1 MATQKQKDAAWNAA
15 RPIRGK
21 NPNLFRLDA
30 KGNEIYKP
38 AYGTKGSKG
47 WEVDHKRPKSK
58 GGSNAARNLQA
69 LQTQENRRKGKQY
82 PY

>member
-21 NPNLFRLDA
+21 NPNLFRRDA

-47 WEVDHKRPKSK
+47 WEVDHKRPK
-58 GGSNAARNLQA
+58 
-69 LQTQENRRKGKQY
+69 
-82 PY
+82 

>member
-21 NPNLFRLDA
+21 NPNLFRRDA
-30 KGNEIYKP
+30 KGNEIYKL
-38 AYGTKGSKG
+38 AYGTQGAKG

-69 LQTQENRRKGKQY
+69 LQTQENRRKGNQY